1 MGSDKNNG
9 LMGCWLLYAALS
21 GLLWLSLIVLK
32 AFDMVSM
39 GWIAVLLGGFWIL
52 PLLLAVSAT
61 LVLVV
66 RLAARFKHWHRSH
79 KVDRRIIR
87 QAKAAGVWNKR
98 PTPLGGR
105 ALELKAWEDFKIRRL
120 PGETDAELRRR
131 CIAAADQELAE
142 APRDG
147 QMPELCA
154 SCWNEGCRN
163 NEALRKEKAEV
174 CEALEKEE
182 QDNGL

>member
-21 GLLWLSLIVLK
+21 DLLWLSLIVLK

-52 PLLLAVSAT
+52 PLLLAASAA

-66 RLAARFKHWHRSH
+66 RLASRFKHWHRRR

-87 QAKAAGVWNKR
+87 QAKAIGAWDKR

-105 ALELKAWEDFKIRRL
+105 ALELKAWEDFKFKRL

-131 CIAAADQELAE
+131 CMAAADQDLAE
-142 APRDG
+142 VPRDSD
-147 QMPELCA
+147 M
-154 SCWNEGCRN
+154 
-163 NEALRKEKAEV
+163 
-174 CEALEKEE
+174 LEKEK
-182 QDNGL
+182 QQNGL

>member
-1 MGSDKNNG
+1 MGDDKNNG

-21 GLLWLSLIVLK
+21 GLLWLILIGLK

-52 PLLLAVSAT
+52 PLLLVISAA

-66 RLAARFKHWHRSH
+66 RLAARFKRWYRRR
-79 KVDRRIIR
+79 KVDHRIIR
-87 QAKAAGVWNKR
+87 QAKAIGAWDKR

-105 ALELKAWEDFKIRRL
+105 ALELKAWEDFKIKKL

-131 CIAAADQELAE
+131 CMAAADQELAE

-147 QMPELCA
+147 EMQ
-154 SCWNEGCRN
+154 
-163 NEALRKEKAEV
+163 
-174 CEALEKEE
+174 EKEE
-182 QDNGL
+182 QHNGL